1 MKTNKYISAFLLIVL
16 VLFINILSSFIN
28 LNVDLTADKKYSF
41 AKESTAV
48 INSLDDKLF
57 IKVYLEGD
65 FPAEYKA
72 EFKKLQ
78 KATEDLLKR
87 FKSIGNRNIDF
98 EFINPNNVANEDERI
113 ALFKQLVKNKLLP
126 TDLEIK
132 KDGKQVNQI
141 IFPGAIIYYKD
152 KQTAVNFLKN
162 LPEESTESSINA
174 SIEALEYEFVSAIE
188 LLSKKNSLDKI
199 AFLEGNGELS
209 EQQVYDITE
218 SVLDDNFNLSYY
230 YKVDRFNIKEFAIDS
245 TTMLPDL
252 SRQLALLNTYKTII
266 IAKPTIPFNKLDK
279 LLIDQYIMQGGRVL
293 WLVDGVMASID
304 SLRNKSQTFIASKN
318 DLNIDDQL
326 LRYGVRINANLI
338 QDLRSTRIPV
348 ITGYSNNRPQQ
359 SYFSWPYSAL
369 LVSDSKHTISK
380 GLDRIK
386 CEFVSSIDTI
396 KNNIRKT
403 VLLHSSRK
411 SRLNPAPILVSL
423 GISAHPPTTSS
434 YNKEF
439 LPIAILLEGEF
450 ESGNEPKSDQINK
463 QIQFIEKSI
472 NTKMIVISDGD
483 MIANHLSNSGKPF
496 LLGHDRYTD
505 FTYPGKYTYLGNK
518 YFLINAVQ
526 YLCGD
531 ISLSHLKVKELSL
544 RMLDKKKIDENK
556 FIIQLINIVLPILL
570 LLLFALFFVR
580 YKKRKYA

>member
-1 MKTNKYISAFLLIVL
+1 MKANKYISAVLLIVL
-16 VLFINILSSFIN
+16 ILFINIVSSFIN
-28 LNVDLTADKKYSF
+28 WNVDLTADKKYSF
-41 AKESTAV
+41 AKESTAI

-57 IKVYLEGD
+57 IKAYLEGD
-65 FPAEYKA
+65 FPAE
-72 EFKKLQ
+72 FKKLQ
-78 KATEDLLKR
+78 KSAEDLLKR
-87 FKSIGNRNIDF
+87 FKAIGNSNIDF
-98 EFINPNNVANEDERI
+98 EFIDPNNVANENEKL
-113 ALFKQLVKNKLLP
+113 ALFKQLVKLKLSP

-152 KQTAVNFLKN
+152 KQTAVNFLKQT
-162 LPEESTESSINA
+162 PGESPGSNINT

-188 LLSKKNSLDKI
+188 HLTKNRLTKI
-199 AFLEGNGELS
+199 AFLEGNGELN

-230 YKVDRFNIKEFAIDS
+230 YKVDRFNIKEFAVDS

-252 SRQLALLNTYKTII
+252 ARQSALLNTYKAIV
-266 IAKPTIPFNKLDK
+266 IAKPTITFNNLDK
-279 LLIDQYIMQGGRVL
+279 LLIDQYVMQGGKVL
-293 WLVDGVMASID
+293 WLVDGVKASMD
-304 SLRNKSQTFIASKN
+304 SLQNKSGTFIATKN
-318 DLNIDDQL
+318 ALNIDDQL
-326 LRYGVRINANLI
+326 LKYGVRVNSNLI
-338 QDLRSTRIPV
+338 QDLRSTKIPI
-348 ITGYSNNRPQQ
+348 ITGYSNNKPQQ

-369 LVSDSKHTISK
+369 LVSDSKHAVSK
-380 GLDRIK
+380 GLDGIK

-403 VLLHSSRK
+403 ILLHSSK
-411 SRLNPAPILVSL
+411 ESRLNLAPSKISL
-423 GISAHPPTTSS
+423 GILENPPTPNS

-450 ESGNEPKSDQINK
+450 ESVFKDKLVQKNQ
-463 QIQFIEKSI
+463 QIQFIEKSV

-483 MIANHLSNSGKPF
+483 MIANDLSNSGGIYP
-496 LLGHDRYTD
+496 LGYDKNIK
-505 FTYPGKYTYLGNK
+505 FTYPGNK
-518 YFLINAVQ
+518 HFLINAVQ

-531 ISLSHLKVKELSL
+531 NGLSHLKVKEHSL
-544 RMLDKKKIDENK
+544 RMLDKKKVQENR
-556 FIIQLINIVLPILL
+556 FIIQLINIALPILL

>member
-1 MKTNKYISAFLLIVL
+1 MKSNKYITTALLIVL

-28 LNVDLTADKKYSF
+28 WNVDLTADKKYSF
-41 AKESTAV
+41 ANASTTI

-65 FPAEYKA
+65 FPAE
-72 EFKKLQ
+72 FKKLQ
-78 KATEDLLKR
+78 KSTEDLLKR
-87 FKSIGNRNIDF
+87 FKAIGNKNIDF
-98 EFINPNNVANEDERI
+98 EFINPNKVANDIEKL
-113 ALFKQLVKNKLLP
+113 ALFKQLVKLKLSP

-152 KQTAVNFLKN
+152 KQSAVHFLKQSPGETPGSN
-162 LPEESTESSINA
+162 INT
-174 SIEALEYEFVSAIE
+174 SIEGLEYEFVSAIE
-188 LLSKKNSLDKI
+188 HLTKNRLTKI

-252 SRQLALLNTYKTII
+252 SRQLALLNTYKAII
-266 IAKPTIPFNKLDK
+266 IAKPTIPFNNLDK
-279 LLIDQYIMQGGRVL
+279 LLIDQYIMQGGKVL
-293 WLVDGVMASID
+293 WLVDGVKASMD
-304 SLRNKSQTFIASKN
+304 SLQNKSGTFIATKN
-318 DLNIDDQL
+318 VLNIEDQL

-338 QDLRSTRIPV
+338 EDLRSTKIPI
-348 ITGYSNNRPQQ
+348 ITGYSNNKPQQ

-369 LVSDSKHTISK
+369 LVSNSNHPISK
-380 GLDRIK
+380 GLDGIK

-403 VLLHSSRK
+403 ILLHSSK
-411 SRLNPAPILVSL
+411 ESRLNPAPSKISL
-423 GISAHPPTTSS
+423 GILENPPTTNS

-439 LPIAILLEGEF
+439 LSIAILLEGEF
-450 ESGNEPKSDQINK
+450 ESVFKNKLVQKNK
-463 QIQFIEKSI
+463 QIQFIEKSVS
-472 NTKMIVISDGD
+472 TKMIVVSDGD
-483 MIANHLSNSGKPF
+483 MIANDLSNSGGIYP
-496 LLGHDRYTD
+496 LGYDKNIK
-505 FTYPGKYTYLGNK
+505 FTYPGNK
-518 YFLINAVQ
+518 HFLINAVQ

-531 ISLSHLKVKELSL
+531 NALSHLKVKELGL
-544 RMLDKKKIDENK
+544 RMLDKKKIQKNK
-556 FIIQLINIVLPILL
+556 LIIQLINIALPILL
-570 LLLFALFFVR
+570 LLIFALFFVR

>member
-1 MKTNKYISAFLLIVL
+1 MKSNKYITTALLIVL

-28 LNVDLTADKKYSF
+28 WNVDLTADKKYSF
-41 AKESTAV
+41 VKASNTI

-57 IKVYLEGD
+57 IKVYLQGD
-65 FPAEYKA
+65 FPA

-78 KATEDLLKR
+78 KSTEDLLKR
-87 FKSIGNRNIDF
+87 FKAIGNKNIDF
-98 EFINPNNVANEDERI
+98 EYINPNNVANDIEKL
-113 ALFKQLVKNKLLP
+113 ALFKQLVKLKLSP

-152 KQTAVNFLKN
+152 KQSAVNFLKQSPGETPGSN
-162 LPEESTESSINA
+162 INT
-174 SIEALEYEFVSAIE
+174 SIEGLEYEFVSAIE
-188 LLSKKNSLDKI
+188 HLTKNRLTKI

-252 SRQLALLNTYKTII
+252 SRQLALLNTYKAII
-266 IAKPTIPFNKLDK
+266 IAKPTIPFNNLDK
-279 LLIDQYIMQGGRVL
+279 LLIDQYIMQGGKVL
-293 WLVDGVMASID
+293 WLVDGVKASMD
-304 SLRNKSQTFIASKN
+304 SLQNKSGTFIATKN
-318 DLNIDDQL
+318 VLNIEDQL

-338 QDLRSTRIPV
+338 EDLRSTKIPI
-348 ITGYSNNRPQQ
+348 ITGYSNNKPQQ

-369 LVSDSKHTISK
+369 LVSNSNHPISK
-380 GLDRIK
+380 GLDGIK

-403 VLLHSSRK
+403 ILLHSSK
-411 SRLNPAPILVSL
+411 ESRLNPAPSKISL
-423 GISAHPPTTSS
+423 GILENPPTTNS

-439 LPIAILLEGEF
+439 LSIAILLEGEF
-450 ESGNEPKSDQINK
+450 ESVFKNKLVQKNK
-463 QIQFIEKSI
+463 QIQFIEKSVS
-472 NTKMIVISDGD
+472 TKMIVVSDGD
-483 MIANHLSNSGKPF
+483 MIANDLSNSGGIYP
-496 LLGHDRYTD
+496 LGYDKNIK
-505 FTYPGKYTYLGNK
+505 FTYPGNK
-518 YFLINAVQ
+518 HFLINAVQ

-531 ISLSHLKVKELSL
+531 NALSHLKVKELGL
-544 RMLDKKKIDENK
+544 RMLDKKKIQKNK
-556 FIIQLINIVLPILL
+556 LIIQLINIALPILL
-570 LLLFALFFVR
+570 LLIFALFFVR

>member
-1 MKTNKYISAFLLIVL
+1 MKANKYISTVLLIVL

-28 LNVDLTADKKYSF
+28 WNVDLTADKKYSF
-41 AKESTAV
+41 ANASTTI

-65 FPAEYKA
+65 FPAE
-72 EFKKLQ
+72 FKKLQ
-78 KATEDLLKR
+78 KSTEDLLKR
-87 FKSIGNRNIDF
+87 FKAIGNKNIDF
-98 EFINPNNVANEDERI
+98 EFINPNNVANDIEKL
-113 ALFKQLVKNKLLP
+113 ALFKQLVKLKLSP

-152 KQTAVNFLKN
+152 KQSAVNFLKQSPGETPGSN
-162 LPEESTESSINA
+162 INT
-174 SIEALEYEFVSAIE
+174 SIEGLEYEFVSAIE
-188 LLSKKNSLDKI
+188 HLTKNRLTKI

-252 SRQLALLNTYKTII
+252 SRQLALLNTYKAII
-266 IAKPTIPFNKLDK
+266 IAKPTIPFNNLDK
-279 LLIDQYIMQGGRVL
+279 LLIDQYIMQGGKVL
-293 WLVDGVMASID
+293 WLVDGVKASMD
-304 SLRNKSQTFIASKN
+304 SLQNKSGTFIATKN
-318 DLNIDDQL
+318 ALNIEDQL

-338 QDLRSTRIPV
+338 EDLRSTKMPI
-348 ITGYSNNRPQQ
+348 ITGYSNNKPQQ

-369 LVSDSKHTISK
+369 LVSNSNHPISK
-380 GLDRIK
+380 GLDGIK

-403 VLLHSSRK
+403 ILLHSSK
-411 SRLNPAPILVSL
+411 ESRLNPAPSKISL
-423 GISAHPPTTSS
+423 GILENPPTTNS

-439 LPIAILLEGEF
+439 LSIAILLEGEF
-450 ESGNEPKSDQINK
+450 ESVFKNKLVQKNK
-463 QIQFIEKSI
+463 QIQFIEKSVS
-472 NTKMIVISDGD
+472 TKMIVVSDGD
-483 MIANHLSNSGKPF
+483 MIANDLSNSGGIYP
-496 LLGHDRYTD
+496 LGYDKNIK
-505 FTYPGKYTYLGNK
+505 FTYPGNK
-518 YFLINAVQ
+518 HFLINAVQ

-531 ISLSHLKVKELSL
+531 NALSHLKVKELGL
-544 RMLDKKKIDENK
+544 RMLDKKKIQKNK
-556 FIIQLINIVLPILL
+556 LIIQLINIALPILL
-570 LLLFALFFVR
+570 LLIFALFFVK

>member
-1 MKTNKYISAFLLIVL
+1 MKSNKYITTALLIVL

-28 LNVDLTADKKYSF
+28 WNVDLTADKKYSF
-41 AKESTAV
+41 ANASTTI

-65 FPAEYKA
+65 FPAE
-72 EFKKLQ
+72 FKKLQ
-78 KATEDLLKR
+78 KSTEDLLKR
-87 FKSIGNRNIDF
+87 FKAIGNKNIDF
-98 EFINPNNVANEDERI
+98 EFINPNNVANDIEKL
-113 ALFKQLVKNKLLP
+113 ALFKQLVKLKLSP

-152 KQTAVNFLKN
+152 KQSAVNFLKQSPGETPGSN
-162 LPEESTESSINA
+162 INT
-174 SIEALEYEFVSAIE
+174 SIEGLEYEFVSAIE
-188 LLSKKNSLDKI
+188 HLTKNRLTKI

-252 SRQLALLNTYKTII
+252 SRQLALLNTYKAII
-266 IAKPTIPFNKLDK
+266 IAKPTIPFNNLDK
-279 LLIDQYIMQGGRVL
+279 LLIDQYIMQGGKVL
-293 WLVDGVMASID
+293 WLVDGVKASMD
-304 SLRNKSQTFIASKN
+304 SLQNKSGTFIATKN
-318 DLNIDDQL
+318 VLNIEDQL

-338 QDLRSTRIPV
+338 EDLRSTKIPI
-348 ITGYSNNRPQQ
+348 ITGYSNNKPQQ

-369 LVSDSKHTISK
+369 LVSNSNHPISK
-380 GLDRIK
+380 GLDGIK

-403 VLLHSSRK
+403 ILLHSSK
-411 SRLNPAPILVSL
+411 ESRLNPAPSKISL
-423 GISAHPPTTSS
+423 GILENPPTTNS

-439 LPIAILLEGEF
+439 LSIAILLEGEF
-450 ESGNEPKSDQINK
+450 ESVFKNKLVQKNK
-463 QIQFIEKSI
+463 QIQFIEKSVS
-472 NTKMIVISDGD
+472 TKMIVVSDGD
-483 MIANHLSNSGKPF
+483 MIANDLSNSGGIYP
-496 LLGHDRYTD
+496 LGYDKNIK
-505 FTYPGKYTYLGNK
+505 FTYPGNK
-518 YFLINAVQ
+518 HFLINAVQ

-531 ISLSHLKVKELSL
+531 NALSHLKVKELGL
-544 RMLDKKKIDENK
+544 RMLDKKKIQKNK
-556 FIIQLINIVLPILL
+556 LIIQLINIALPILL
-570 LLLFALFFVR
+570 LLIFALFFVR